1 MLDRVVYLPLP
12 PAVPEDFDIRPRGKK
27 AVEDMWAGIL
37 AQSISAQ
44 YGYLLALTPD
54 QAKERIEKMAARA
67 RRSVE
72 PLWVAYGTRLAN
84 D

>member
-1 MLDRVVYLPLP
+1 
-12 PAVPEDFDIRPRGKK
+12 
-27 AVEDMWAGIL
+27 MWVGIL

-44 YGYLLALTPD
+44 YGYLLTLPPD
-54 QAKERIEKMAARA
+54 RAKERIEKMAARA

-72 PLWVAYGTRLAN
+72 PLWVAYGDRLAN